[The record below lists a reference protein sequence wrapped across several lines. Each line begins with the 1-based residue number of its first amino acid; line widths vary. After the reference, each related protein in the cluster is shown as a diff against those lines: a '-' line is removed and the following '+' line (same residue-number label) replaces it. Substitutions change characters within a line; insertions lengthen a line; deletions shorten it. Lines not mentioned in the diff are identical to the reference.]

1 MQIVIDIDEKIY
13 EGSKHVPDYLR
24 DDAWNAIANGTLLP
38 DNATNGDMIKA
49 MFPNAE
55 YEVREC
61 VVIFTFGGVKR
72 ELPIGWWNAPY
83 KAESEE

>member
-1 MQIVIDIDEKIY
+1 MTTDDLIKLNMRLGDLKEIENVIIIRK
-13 EGSKHVPDYLR
+13 G
-24 DDAWNAIANGTLLP
+24 
-38 DNATNGDMIKA
+38 ATNGDVIKA

-55 YEVREC
+55 YEVREY

-83 KAESEE
+83 KEESEEV